1 MVSVKALQRLVR
13 FFSLRKYRKEIK
25 LSPLFIE
32 TTVSILAGLFMLIW
46 GVIFFSNAFY
56 QYSLFTG
63 IRNLFISRE
72 QAQKNLSG
80 IYCLGLD
87 PKIKLILKD
96 RGVVATDYDLI
107 ADGIGAIGDYARAH
121 PERRIVIGVDFAFA
135 ASEGPGSFD
144 RLVEVLAGIPEN
156 LFVVFGGVLI
166 QEPETVSF
174 LRPDLIGE
182 AILWEAAGRSEDGA
196 LLDRIFLGNIHYLK
210 GSIRSGFEGAEDI
223 KAAVGYMPLFVYGA
237 DVSSL
242 FSSLP
247 LSMFIVGEVM
257 ERGDDGRY
265 NFWTDF
271 AMGLSGFDVESNI
284 EARLEDKTGRSIRKL
299 VNLYYYNF
307 FTRKNISDFK
317 QNFLWLSNHS
327 TYLEFTTPIDEY
339 FEQRIDVQLKLEGRS
354 RIKPR
359 GDAEYFFIAPVR
371 VPDFLLGEGEENDI
385 IITPA
390 SGRNA
395 FTYEVETVD
404 GVMAHI
410 TALSNLRNRFF
421 TTMASGWI
429 VAVFYLLLVG
439 SVFLITWNND
449 LFRGLLLTVSAIF
462 FIIGI
467 DFILFIF
474 GLFAPLKTPLAISV
488 MVFAIVSISRFMH
501 TTKRQELYSMLA
513 SRVFS
518 PSQMKKL
525 SGSADG
531 EDWQKEKI
539 IEDGVIMVL
548 LPKRLPSLGKTDEE
562 AEHYARVYERY
573 LDLVFAAIERH
584 GGSHDMLSMDGV
596 LGFWNVP
603 IWEEGSEERA
613 FRCAQECLD
622 LVGKWQGFID
632 QQYTDVEERYTA
644 AFDICLHR
652 CAFYAGCLG
661 TGEIKNYALSGPEVN
676 FTISAAQSQIK
687 DERNTIQMTESFT
700 EELRKKLAGA
710 EDTFKMVYYTY
721 YDEKKKLYLWEQ
733 NGGRKN
739 QDGKS

>member
-1 MVSVKALQRLVR
+1 VKALQRLGR
-13 FFSLRKYRKEIK
+13 FFSLRKYQKEIK

-63 IRNLFISRE
+63 VRNLFISNETIQRHL
-72 QAQKNLSG
+72 AG

-87 PKIKLILKD
+87 PKIELVLED
-96 RGVVATDYDLI
+96 RELEFTDYDLI
-107 ADGIGAIGDYARAH
+107 ADGIEVIGDYARAH
-121 PERRIVIGVDFAFA
+121 TNRRIVIGVDFAFA
-135 ASEGPGSFD
+135 ASEGPDSFD
-144 RLVEVLAGIPEN
+144 RLIDTLAWIPEN

-166 QEPETVSF
+166 QEPETISF
-174 LRPDLIGE
+174 LRPDLLGDT
-182 AILWEAAGRSEDGA
+182 ILLEAAERSKDRA

-210 GSIRSGFEGAEDI
+210 GSIRSGFEGEEDI
-223 KAAVGYMPLFVYGA
+223 KAAVGYMPLFVYGR

-242 FSSLP
+242 FCSLA
-247 LSMFIVGEVM
+247 LSMLIVGEVM
-257 ERGDDGRY
+257 ESGDDGRY
-265 NFWTDF
+265 DFWTDF
-271 AMGLSGFDVESNI
+271 AMGLSGFDLERGI
-284 EARLEDKTGRSIRKL
+284 EARLEEKTGRNIQRL
-299 VNLYYYNF
+299 VDLYYYNF
-307 FTRKNISDFK
+307 FTKKNISDFK

-327 TYLEFTTPIDEY
+327 TYLELSTPIDEY
-339 FEQRIDVQLKLEGRS
+339 FRQRIEVQLKLEGRS
-354 RIKPR
+354 RIEPP
-359 GDAEYFFIAPVR
+359 GDVEYFFVAPVR
-371 VPDFLLGEGEENDI
+371 KPEFLLGEGEQNDI

-421 TTMASGWI
+421 TTQASGW
-429 VAVFYLLLVG
+429 VKAVFYFLLVG

-449 LFRGLLLTVSAIF
+449 LFRGLLLSVAALLV
-462 FIIGI
+462 IIGI
-467 DFILFIF
+467 DFILFLF
-474 GLFAPLKTPLAISV
+474 GLFVPLKTPLAISV
-488 MVFAIVSISRFMH
+488 MVFGLVSIARFMY

-525 SGSADG
+525 MESKDSQ
-531 EDWQKEKI
+531 DWQKEKI

-562 AEHYARVYERY
+562 AEHYTRVYERY
-573 LDLVFAAIERH
+573 LDLVFETIERY

-603 IWEEGSEERA
+603 IWEEGSDERA
-613 FRCAQECLD
+613 FLCAKECLG
-622 LVGKWQGFID
+622 LVNKWQVFID
-632 QQYTDVEERYTA
+632 QQYGDVDERYTA

-676 FTISAAQSQIK
+676 FAISAAQSQIK
-687 DERNTIQMTESFT
+687 DERSTIQMTETFA
-700 EELRKKLAGA
+700 EKLK
-710 EDTFKMVYYTY
+710 EKLTDTQDTLKIVYYTY
-721 YDEKKKLYLWEQ
+721 YDVQRKLYVWDPDSRR
-733 NGGRKN
+733 N
-739 QDGKS
+739 